1 MEIIGKKKSLVSK
14 DVFWDSWYTKYWR
27 PAMAWQYL
35 VICLFDL
42 MIMPIIFLAVKGG
55 IWEPMTLKGGG
66 LYHVAM
72 GAIVGV
78 TAWTRGQE
86 KISSMAIAY
95 GQNAPFPPNPYYQ
108 YPPMTHIPPPQ
119 FQSPTQPFRKTPL

>member
-1 MEIIGKKKSLVSK
+1 MEIFGKKRTNIK
-14 DVFWDSWYTKYWR
+14 DVFYDTWYTKYWR

-42 MIMPIIFLAVKGG
+42 MIMPLVFLMVKGG

-86 KISSMAIAY
+86 KISSMAI
-95 GQNAPFPPNPYYQ
+95 GQNAPFPPPNPYYNPYQ
-108 YPPMTHIPPPQ
+108 PMTHIPPPQ